1 MQLGRGSAVR
11 KQWLAAAAAAAIAL
25 AGASAGAQET
35 GTVQGTVTLVGD
47 IGPVH
52 GALVLVVGTGA
63 TTLTE
68 EDGTYVLENV
78 PAGAY
83 EVLAQREHLTAE
95 RQMITVV
102 AGEAATADFVLA
114 PSPVHEQVT
123 VTAAAG
129 GTATTFEAFNAV
141 TTLDS
146 FDLIQTGQNSLGDAL
161 QHEPG
166 IAVRSFGPGSSRPI
180 IRGFDGDRVLIL
192 DDGIRTGD
200 LSSQSGDHGV
210 TLDPNS
216 AERIE
221 IVRGPATLLY
231 GSNAVGGLVN
241 IISPQEAMHESMFE
255 GTRAQIST
263 DVGSANGQAGVN
275 VNLQHAQGGLRLWAG
290 GSTRRTGDYD
300 TPEGTIANSATELSN
315 ARAGAGYD
323 NGTFFASGGFTFEQG
338 RYGVPFAEEF
348 HGAHDVHDAHDA
360 HGDEDDLHEGEEE
373 GLEIDLASR
382 RQVGR
387 FDLGVR
393 NLSNRLIEGLRVT
406 MNVIDWGHDELEVE
420 DGFENV
426 GTSFDNRTYIVRA
439 EFEQQQTERL
449 SGRFGAWT
457 QVRDFQATGFE
468 ALAPRTD
475 LTSMAA
481 FAYEEVDF
489 GPVRLQFGG
498 RIERNSYR
506 AGDRMIG
513 FDSEDRDDHDDHD
526 HEDDEDDHDDH
537 DHEDGEDDH
546 DDDHADDDDHGE
558 DDHDDDHADD
568 DDHDHGEDDHD
579 DDHADDDDHGEDDH
593 DDDHADDD
601 DHDHGEDDHDDDHAD
616 DDDHDHGEDDHDD
629 DHADDDDHDHGEDD
643 HDDDHADDDD
653 HGEDDHDDDHAD
665 DDDHDHGEDDH
676 DDDHADDDDH
686 EGEDDHDHEGEDDDH
701 EDEVLIPVPDPRD
714 RAFLGASGSIGV
726 HVDIG
731 ERSAFVANFTS
742 THRAPAL
749 EELYNYGPHVGNL
762 AFEVGNPNLRAEE
775 TLGLDVSLRTR
786 GNRVRGELNAYVY
799 AIDGFIFGDR
809 TDRTRD
815 GLPVFNFVQGDSR
828 FRGMDARGSVRLG
841 GRAWAT
847 LGIGYVDA
855 RLTATNEP
863 LPRIPPLRG
872 TLQLDIPYGDF
883 TVSPQLMYAARQD
896 AIFRGETETDG
907 YSVLNVL
914 ASYTWSRRH
923 VAHVLTFT
931 GYNLTNTL
939 YRNHT
944 SFIKDLAP
952 EMGRGIRV
960 GYSLRF
966 F

>member
-1 MQLGRGSAVR
+1 MQRGTQRRLSSR
-11 KQWLAAAAAAAIAL
+11 TWLAAAVAAAVAL
-25 AGASAGAQET
+25 AGASAGAQQA

-63 TTLTE
+63 TALTE

-83 EVLAQREHLTAE
+83 EVLAQREHLTAG

-102 AGEAATADFVLA
+102 AGEAVTVDFELA

-129 GTATTFEAFNAV
+129 GTETTFEAFNAV

-146 FDLIQTGQNSLGDAL
+146 FDLIQAGQNSLGDAL
-161 QHEPG
+161 QNEPG

-210 TLDPNS
+210 TIDPNG

-241 IISPQEAMHESMFE
+241 IISPHEAMHESMFE

-263 DVGSANGQAGVN
+263 DAGSANAQAGISA
-275 VNLQHAQGGLRLWAG
+275 NLQHSEGALRLWAG

-315 ARAGAGYD
+315 ARAGVGYD

-338 RYGVPFAEEF
+338 RYGVPFADEF

-360 HGDEDDLHEGEEE
+360 HDAGHGDEDDPHEGEEE
-373 GLEIDLASR
+373 GLEIDLTSR

-393 NLSNRLIEGLRVT
+393 NLSNRLIDGLRVT

-420 DGFENV
+420 NGFENV

-439 EFEQQQTERL
+439 EFDQQQTERL

-481 FAYEEVDF
+481 FAYEEVNF

-498 RIERNSYR
+498 RVERNSYR

-513 FDSEDRDDHDDHD
+513 FDSEDRDDHGEDDHGEDD
-526 HEDDEDDHDDH
+526 HDEDDHDEDDH
-537 DHEDGEDDH
+537 DEDDHDEDDHDEDDHDEDDHDEDDHDEDDH
-546 DDDHADDDDHGE
+546 DDDHDEDDHDDDHDEDDHDDDHDEDDHDDDHDEDDHDDDHDEDDHDDDHGE
-558 DDHDDDHADD
+558 DDHDDDH
-568 DDHDHGEDDHD
+568 GEDDH
-579 DDHADDDDHGEDDH
+579 DDDHGEDDH
-593 DDDHADDD
+593 DDDH
-601 DHDHGEDDHDDDHAD
+601 GEDDH
-616 DDDHDHGEDDHDD
+616 
-629 DHADDDDHDHGEDD
+629 
-643 HDDDHADDDD
+643 DDD
-653 HGEDDHDDDHAD
+653 HGEDDHDDDH
-665 DDDHDHGEDDH
+665 GEDDQTTTTTRTTTTTTTTRTTTTTTTTRTTTTRT
-676 DDDHADDDDH
+676 
-686 EGEDDHDHEGEDDDH
+686 
-701 EDEVLIPVPDPRD
+701 ITTTTRTRSSSRFPT
-714 RAFLGASGSIGV
+714 RAIGRSWALPGQSACTWISASGA
-726 HVDIG
+726 
-731 ERSAFVANFTS
+731 RSWPTS
-742 THRAPAL
+742 PARTARRRWRSSTTTARTWGISRSRWATRTCAPRRRWASTSASAPA
-749 EELYNYGPHVGNL
+749 
-762 AFEVGNPNLRAEE
+762 
-775 TLGLDVSLRTR
+775 
-786 GNRVRGELNAYVY
+786 
-799 AIDGFIFGDR
+799 
-809 TDRTRD
+809 
-815 GLPVFNFVQGDSR
+815 
-828 FRGMDARGSVRLG
+828 
-841 GRAWAT
+841 AT
-847 LGIGYVDA
+847 A
-855 RLTATNEP
+855 C
-863 LPRIPPLRG
+863 
-872 TLQLDIPYGDF
+872 
-883 TVSPQLMYAARQD
+883 AA
-896 AIFRGETETDG
+896 
-907 YSVLNVL
+907 S
-914 ASYTWSRRH
+914 
-923 VAHVLTFT
+923 
-931 GYNLTNTL
+931 
-939 YRNHT
+939 
-944 SFIKDLAP
+944 
-952 EMGRGIRV
+952 
-960 GYSLRF
+960 
-966 F
+966 